1 MALRRLGGWREE
13 EERTSAVE
21 QTLPA
26 AADGSRGAHVVL
38 EQSRTDRLHGY
49 RVGVGKERKDA

>member
-1 MALRRLGGWREE
+1 M
-13 EERTSAVE
+13 E

-49 RVGVGKERKDA
+49 RVGGQGKERKDA

>member
-1 MALRRLGGWREE
+1 MAPFFACGWREE

-26 AADGSRGAHVVL
+26 AADGSRAAHNML
-38 EQSRTDRLHGY
+38 AQSRTDRLHGY
-49 RVGVGKERKDA
+49 RAQCGWCRGG